1 MNFEHNPNTEI
12 KMPPLVRKKRRKLT
26 TAGYLAVIA
35 FFLLCL
41 SFGFW
46 LGGKINNS
54 PLVPEEKQ
62 NNPEHVFQS
71 RDILNI
77 LVLGVDQR
85 ENEPAR
91 ADTLMVAALDLREK
105 EVHLLSIPRDTRVPI
120 PTKGVTR
127 RINYA
132 HAVGGAEL
140 TVKTV
145 EQFLQLPIH
154 YYIETNFVG
163 FSKIIDALD
172 GVTINVERRMYKPLE
187 GIDLQAGLQKLN
199 GKDALSYVRWRD
211 DGRADIGRIERQ
223 QKFLRALTDQALQ
236 FSTLWKIP
244 QLLEELEEYVET
256 DMNLKQ
262 MIALANKFKDIKNI
276 EIHNHQVP
284 GVPDEIN
291 YGGSY
296 WIADEQKLTE
306 VLEQIYG
313 VQKQEKTKKAGTK

>member
-1 MNFEHNPNTEI
+1 MNSEHNLNKEI

-26 TAGYLAVIA
+26 TAGYIAVIA

-46 LGGKINNS
+46 LGGKISS

-62 NNPEHVFQS
+62 DNPEHVFKS

-85 ENEPAR
+85 ENEPSR
-91 ADTLMVAALDLREK
+91 TDTIMVVALDLREK

-154 YYIETNFVG
+154 YYVETNFEG
-163 FSKIIDALD
+163 FSEIIDALD
-172 GVTINVERRMYKPLE
+172 GITINVEERMYKPLE
-187 GIDLQAGLQKLN
+187 GINLRPGLQKLN
-199 GKDALSYVRWRD
+199 GDDALSYVRWRD
-211 DGRADIGRIERQ
+211 DGRGDIGRIERQ
-223 QKFLRALTDQALQ
+223 QKFLQALADQAMR
-236 FSTLWKIP
+236 FSTLWKVP
-244 QLLEELEEYVET
+244 QLLEELEKYVDT
-256 DMNLKQ
+256 DLELKQ
-262 MIALANKFKDIKNI
+262 MIALANKFKDIKDI
-276 EIHNHQVP
+276 EIHTYQVP
-284 GVPDEIN
+284 GEPDDIN

-296 WIADEQKLTE
+296 WIADEHELTKI
-306 VLEQIYG
+306 LEQIYG
-313 VQKQEKTKKAGTK
+313 QEKIKQ